1 MGLRKYKRQ
10 IARGFMT
17 DAGIGNVNRKMG
29 ALVDGGL
36 ADGVK
41 LWRRA
46 LGEHAKWCRTRKTL
60 SDKRDTSRNIKQIGK
75 AAKA

>member
-29 ALVDGGL
+29 VETDGL
-36 ADGVK
+36 K

-46 LGEHAKWCRTRKTL
+46 LGEHAKWCRTRKTI
-60 SDKRDTSRNIKQIGK
+60 SDKRDTNRNIKQIGK
-75 AAKA
+75 AVKAG